1 MNLSTSTHVPE
12 VNIKNLR
19 ARRITQN
26 RALKEALFTK
36 FLKAQQF
43 PNVNNLPENK
53 IHTAK
58 EIISILKSLLYIGKN
73 LNNTKLNT
81 LFTSLRRRIN
91 IIEGQL
97 KKRVSNN
104 HRSKNGTNRPHTN
117 RRNAVPR

>member
-1 MNLSTSTHVPE
+1 MNLSTSVPE

-58 EIISILKSLLYIGKN
+58 EIISILKSLLYLGNN

-117 RRNAVPR
+117 QNALHR